1 MTTNEFMDKF
11 INEIE
16 HNKKYISDRDLSFLI
31 GKSENYINIMKN
43 KKSLPNLATFLK
55 ICDSLDI
62 DLSQFFKK
70 TEENVSK
77 EYILLEKIKN
87 LDSEDYKVVESIIG
101 KLSKNHSL

>member
-1 MTTNEFMDKF
+1 MTTEEFMEKF

-16 HNKKYISDRDLSFLI
+16 HNKKYTSDRDLSFLI

-43 KKSLPNLATFLK
+43 KKSLPNMATFLK

-70 TEENVSK
+70 TDNNISK
-77 EYILLEKIKN
+77 EYILLEKIKK
-87 LDSEDYKVVESIIG
+87 LDEDDYKAVENIVD
-101 KLSKNHSL
+101 KLSKK